1 MASKTKGVKEE
12 GVKEEGVTAW
22 KRSEGV
28 EGCLRKGD

>member
-1 MASKTKGVKEE
+1 MASKTK